1 MAESTEDLPL
11 LFLPTR
17 QVSGASLNQPE
28 SRNRR
33 KFSSRSFIEGRLLIE
48 LASNMRLVGS
58 DKWHPPGLRAVS
70 YRCSATDHLATLAVP
85 LSSSV

>member
-48 LASNMRLVGS
+48 LASNMRLVGLIS
-58 DKWHPPGLRAVS
+58 GTPQVCALYLTGAPQR
-70 YRCSATDHLATLAVP
+70 TI
-85 LSSSV
+85 